1 MTDLDDLRRSDGSID
16 ARMIL
21 EGRVETLQDA
31 SDPTVSPEMCAE
43 LRHVARGRNVP
54 MIAEDYPVDRTVI
67 CRHVA
72 WFLRGTW
79 AESVIDDDRSVD
91 DPPSDRTGDD

>member
-1 MTDLDDLRRSDGSID
+1 MTDIDDLRRSDGSID

-43 LRHVARGRNVP
+43 LRNVVRGRNVT
-54 MIAEDYPVDRTVI
+54 MIAEDYPVERTVI

-72 WFLRGTW
+72 GRCSCDVEEPPLTYDPLTRTW
-79 AESVIDDDRSVD
+79 TE
-91 DPPSDRTGDD
+91 P

>member
-43 LRHVARGRNVP
+43 LRHVARGRNVA

-72 WFLRGTW
+72 GRCSCDVDIPALTYDPLTRTW
-79 AESVIDDDRSVD
+79 TK
-91 DPPSDRTGDD
+91 P

>member
-16 ARMIL
+16 ARMIS

-43 LRHVARGRNVP
+43 LRHVARGRTVT
-54 MIAEDYPVDRTVI
+54 MIAEDYPVDHTVI

-72 WFLRGTW
+72 GRCSCDVDEPALTYDALTRTW
-79 AESVIDDDRSVD
+79 T
-91 DPPSDRTGDD
+91 DP

>member
-1 MTDLDDLRRSDGSID
+1 MTDIDDLRRSDGSID

-43 LRHVARGRNVP
+43 LRHVARGRNVA

-72 WFLRGTW
+72 GRCSCDVDTPALTYDPLTRTW
-79 AESVIDDDRSVD
+79 TE
-91 DPPSDRTGDD
+91 P

>member
-1 MTDLDDLRRSDGSID
+1 MTDIDDLRRSDGSID

-43 LRHVARGRNVP
+43 LRNVARGRNVT
-54 MIAEDYPVDRTVI
+54 MIAEDYPVERTVI

-72 WFLRGTW
+72 GRCSCDVEVPALTYDPLTRTW
-79 AESVIDDDRSVD
+79 TE
-91 DPPSDRTGDD
+91 P